1 MIYKGI
7 ASIKYLNSKV
17 ADAFQSIKD
26 MEFQDFIHLLAVV
39 KEKSLPVNSKQMKI
53 LIQLNFFEEFGEVKY
68 LLKQY
73 DYFDLLYGKNR

>member
-26 MEFQDFIHLLAVV
+26 MKFQDFIHLLAVV
-39 KEKSLPVNSKQMKI
+39 KENRCRS
-53 LIQLNFFEEFGEVKY
+53 IQS
-68 LLKQY
+68 
-73 DYFDLLYGKNR
+73 R

>member
-39 KEKSLPVNSKQMKI
+39 KRKIVAGQFKADENSDTTK
-53 LIQLNFFEEFGEVKY
+53 LF
-68 LLKQY
+68 
-73 DYFDLLYGKNR
+73 